1 MSSTKSVLITGD
13 ESGTG
18 LEMAVFLRLRT
29 RIDCLTKSPTFQGPC
44 FW

>member
-18 LEMAVFLRLRT
+18 LEMAVFFEVADQNRL
-29 RIDCLTKSPTFQGPC
+29 FN
-44 FW
+44 